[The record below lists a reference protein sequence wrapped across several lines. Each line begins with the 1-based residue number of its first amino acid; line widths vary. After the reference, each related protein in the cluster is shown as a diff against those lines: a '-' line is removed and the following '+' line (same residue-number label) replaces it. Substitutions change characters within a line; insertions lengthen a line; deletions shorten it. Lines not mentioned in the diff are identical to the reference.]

1 MLDSIQDIHPS
12 IHPSTRQTC
21 HQPPPSHPIRSS
33 FFSALPCRPATVAA
47 AAAALTSTHPP
58 THARTHPFSP
68 IVARHVIM
76 YDQRHPVSPIHPSNK
91 MQKDPFFPSPS
102 LPFYPPYPSSRKNA
116 VVARTHTHTHTHTH
130 NRAQEP
136 KRVSRPSAR
145 SLARPPTLF
154 IVPVPVPIPSAALFH
169 SHSTA
174 TSALR
179 CAAPT
184 DLTCLPPIVAH
195 RTLPIAHC
203 PSPFWVK
210 CLLRTC
216 ALAHTRCRIIIA
228 NLRKRW
234 PRLDRP
240 T

>member
-1 MLDSIQDIHPS
+1 MTNGILSRPS
-12 IHPSTRQTC
+12 IHPTKCKRTLSFLLL
-21 HQPPPSHPIRSS
+21 PS
-33 FFSALPCRPATVAA
+33 L
-47 AAAALTSTHPP
+47 STHP
-58 THARTHPFSP
+58 TRLRA
-68 IVARHVIM
+68 
-76 YDQRHPVSPIHPSNK
+76 K
-91 MQKDPFFPSPS
+91 M
-102 LPFYPPYPSSRKNA
+102 LSSRA
-116 VVARTHTHTHTHTH
+116 HTHTHTHTHTH

-234 PRLDRP
+234 PRDSIIFSTYLP
-240 T
+240 TYLPTYLHTYTPIHTHTTSSSSSRRTIQQQCRSQCKQPAPHQKPERIGS